1 NIVEIMVCLVVE
13 SADACRIASQSEWS
27 PKAGGMEILW
37 PALGIGLFVVFL
49 LIVFV
54 QHWQRVLRHHSW
66 TIRRLTERLRDIE
79 DVGDPD
85 FQRRLH
91 ATAPSPLQQVF
102 TFSLRLDETF
112 WRETLRVNPE
122 DLKFIRAA
130 GSIVGSVKIE
140 RWRGHSV
147 VSVTELLPESRLAGW
162 QTRRLDLY
170 SSNPACAEALA
181 LWELPLGQP
190 RDAAARPATLELL
203 LAGNTIVLRRLQAE
217 ITSGEAASGGS
228 QEEEVVLLRV
238 PLDTASLAEFR
249 SHEPLSDA
257 QPGAANGNSWLASYC
272 CEDENLGLEW
282 QLSARDLTKKAEW
295 ENWKILEPASAGS
308 EPELQSAE
316 ISADAA
322 GPEVPAR
329 R

>member
-1 NIVEIMVCLVVE
+1 
-13 SADACRIASQSEWS
+13 
-27 PKAGGMEILW
+27 MEILW

-49 LIVFV
+49 FIVFV

-66 TIRRLTERLRDIE
+66 TIRRLTERLQDIE
-79 DVGDPD
+79 DVGAPE

-102 TFSLRLDETF
+102 TFCLRLDEKF
-112 WRETLRVNPE
+112 WRDTLRIDAE

-130 GSIVGSVKIE
+130 GSILGSVKIE

-170 SSNPACAEALA
+170 SGNPGRAEALM
-181 LWELPLGQP
+181 LWELPLG
-190 RDAAARPATLELL
+190 RHHDSASRPAFLELL
-203 LAGNTIVLRRLQAE
+203 LLGNSIVLHRLPTG
-217 ITSGEAASGGS
+217 ISSGEDSSAGYSEGES
-228 QEEEVVLLRV
+228 VLLRV
-238 PLDTASLAEFR
+238 PLESSRLAEFR
-249 SHEPLSDA
+249 SLEPTSRSEPA
-257 QPGAANGNSWLASYC
+257 GANGNSWLASYS

-282 QLSARDLTKKAEW
+282 QLSVRDLTRKVEW
-295 ENWKILEPASAGS
+295 ENWKVLDSLPAGS
-308 EPELQSAE
+308 EAELQTAN
-316 ISADAA
+316 ITVDAA
-322 GPEVPAR
+322 GQEVPTR